1 LEKIKSK
8 IVYEDGR
15 NTKVIKGY
23 IIEKDEFTVTISAE
37 NTDKIITI
45 GKRAIVKISEV
56 FE

>member
-1 LEKIKSK
+1 MEKIKSK